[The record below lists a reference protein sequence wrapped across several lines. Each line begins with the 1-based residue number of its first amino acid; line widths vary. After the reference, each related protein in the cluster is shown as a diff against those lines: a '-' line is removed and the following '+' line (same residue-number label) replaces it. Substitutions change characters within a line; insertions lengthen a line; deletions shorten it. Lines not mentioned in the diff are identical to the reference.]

1 MRKHIDDENYITEE
15 LAKSYP
21 TVTRVEVIDSNG
33 RVYTTWN
40 ATDVVT
46 FLQDEGRTL
55 KVFLRN
61 DEDNDTN

>member
-61 DEDNDTN
+61 DEDNNTN